1 MHTTIAYFARH
12 GQTTLNASNCFRGHL
27 NPDLDAKGR
36 QDAKELADYFA
47 PIDLAAIFYSD
58 KNRSTETADIISK
71 NHPNVESFG
80 TNALWP
86 LNVGDFSGKKK
97 DAETQAQMDWYVDNP
112 SVQIPGGESL
122 NDFKGRIRPCIVE
135 ALKLA
140 DMAGKPVLVVAH
152 SSVMHE
158 VSSMFAGHHHAALVK
173 PGGVIEVSE
182 ENGRIVARPI
192 IKPDVVN
199 IGSRQDTIS

>member
-1 MHTTIAYFARH
+1 M
-12 GQTTLNASNCFRGHL
+12 FRGRL
-27 NPDLDAKGR
+27 NPDLNEHGRRDAE
-36 QDAKELADYFA
+36 ELSKYFA

-58 KNRSTETADIISK
+58 KNRSAETADIISK

-97 DAETQAQMDWYVDNP
+97 DAENQAKIDWYVDNP
-112 SVQIPGGESL
+112 TVSIPGGESL

-158 VSSMFAGHHHAALVK
+158 VSSMFCGDHNAALVK
-173 PGGVIEVSE
+173 PGGVIEVYA
-182 ENGRIVARPI
+182 ENGQIHARPI
-192 IKPDVVN
+192 IKPDLTK
-199 IGSRQDTIS
+199 IGSRQDTVS